1 MLLLLVAPAAGSE
14 AVAVEGGLLELGER
28 VYRDGV
34 LGSGKPVEA
43 FVSGDVPVDGTQ
55 FTCVSCHLRSGM
67 GSSEGQQIAPMV
79 TEAAL
84 YSPRGSG
91 PKPRPAYT
99 DESLAQAMLGAVDP
113 GGNLIETPMPQ
124 YDLPEREMEAL
135 IAYMK
140 SLSAEISPGV
150 SEDSLHFGTVVT
162 DGVDAAPMLEVL
174 QTFFREK
181 NNDRRNPEGR
191 HRAGPFYRQNVD
203 QAYRKWV
210 LHVYR
215 LEGEPSSWP
224 AQLEAHYARQPVF
237 AMLSGMAAGSWRP
250 IHEFCESRRIPY
262 LLPNTDLP
270 VVDEDDFYTLY
281 FSQGL
286 VLEARTIAEHIRSG
300 SKDATVLQVYRGD
313 EAGTA
318 ASTALRSA
326 LDGHAKLIDQR
337 PRDGRFRSDELAQ
350 AIDRT
355 AADIVVLWL
364 PSDDVL
370 RLQPW
375 PARPETGGDGP
386 QFYLSSSMLGT
397 RLELIPEN
405 VRAGSFIVHPFSLD
419 DEFEGTFRRTSA
431 WMSNRGIEIRNPRL
445 QAQTYFA
452 CMLAGEALM
461 HVKFDYFYRDFFL
474 EGIDHMSSVAGFCA
488 SHPNPSFGP
497 GQRYISKGSYV
508 LSPTVGEARD
518 AEATAT
524 WIVPGGRWTPPDR
537 AAKTTADSQAAASD
551 REN

>member
-14 AVAVEGGLLELGER
+14 AVAVDGGLLELGER
-28 VYRDGV
+28 VYRNGL

-79 TEAAL
+79 TGAAL
-84 YSPRGSG
+84 YRPRESG

-124 YDLPEREMEAL
+124 YDIPEREMEAL

-162 DGVDAAPMLEVL
+162 DGVDPAPMLEVL

-215 LEGEPSSWP
+215 LGGGSESWP

-237 AMLSGMAAGSWRP
+237 AMLSGMASGSWRP
-250 IHEFCESRRIPY
+250 IHEFCERRGIPC

-270 VVDEDDFYTLY
+270 VVDDDDFYTLY

-286 VLEARTIAEHIRSG
+286 ALEARTVAEHIRRESN
-300 SKDATVLQVYRGD
+300 DATVLQLYRTD

-318 ASTALRSA
+318 ASRALRSA
-326 LDGHAKLIDQR
+326 LAGGARLIDRQL
-337 PRDGRFRSDELAQ
+337 RDGRLRAEELAQ
-350 AIDRT
+350 VIDRT
-355 AADIVVLWL
+355 AADVVVLWL
-364 PSDDVL
+364 PGDDVF

-375 PARPETGGDGP
+375 PAGPETDGDGP
-386 QFYLSSSMLGT
+386 QFYISSSMLGA
-397 RLELIPEN
+397 RLALIPET
-405 VRAGSFIVHPFSLD
+405 VRSGSFIVHPFSLD
-419 DEFEGTFRRTSA
+419 EEFESAFRRTSV
-431 WMSNRGIEIRNPRL
+431 WLENRGIEIRDPRM

-461 HVKFDYFYRDFFL
+461 HVKFDFFYRDFFL

-488 SHPNPSFGP
+488 SHPSPSFGP
-497 GQRYISKGSYV
+497 GQRYISKGSYI
-508 LSPTVGEARD
+508 LSPTASEARD
-518 AEATAT
+518 AGSTAT
-524 WIVPGGRWTPPDR
+524 WIVPGGRWTAPDR
-537 AAKTTADSQAAASD
+537 AAKTTADSQTVTPD
-551 REN
+551 REP